1 MEPSAGV
8 GLPDDAGHGAHQS
21 DILRQP
27 NPWAVPLSPERAAIE
42 DAANRRCMLPYC
54 PPIPKD
60 RG

>member
-1 MEPSAGV
+1 V